1 MKNLIYSPFL
11 GEKSASKKI
20 AYIALFTAISTVSN
34 MILEARI
41 FDVQFSLTITVSFLS
56 GIFLGPVFGFCSGF
70 LSDFIGYAVNSWGQL
85 YMPWVGISTGGF
97 AAISGLLFLK
107 KSEKSSAA
115 YIKAII
121 FSVSSLLICT
131 VAINSTGFY
140 FWNKLSGFQKAFY
153 DFVESITGKAYGSYF
168 FYVIYR
174 LFFKGQIFNSLA
186 NYVLIFLLLPL
197 LKKLP
202 ATKNLI

>member
-11 GEKSASKKI
+11 AEKSASKKI

-41 FDVQFSLTITVSFLS
+41 FDVQFSLTITVSFWS
-56 GIFLGPVFGFCSGF
+56 GVFLGPVFGFCSGV
-70 LSDFIGYAVNSWGQL
+70 LSDFIGYVVNSWGQL

-97 AAISGLLFLK
+97 AVISGLLFLK
-107 KSEKSSAA
+107 KSEKPSAA

-186 NYVLIFLLLPL
+186 NYALIFLLLPL

-202 ATKNLI
+202 TTKNLI